1 MSLNVSWSNMNLYF
15 GSISILI
22 SVSLCWILL
31 SDHYIKEII
40 LKLWKFIYKPELI
53 LLQVTENS
61 NSD

>member
-40 LKLWKFIYKPELI
+40 LKLWKVIYEPELI